1 MQLKATATYPT
12 TFSAATSSDV
22 RDQLRIS
29 ATSPVSPSD
38 PALQSNRVLWDSGA
52 QSYHS
57 IISLKFYNKLASTV
71 YCPRITDP
79 HPVTLTPWIGST
91 TTTTSDTC
99 YLRTTVRD
107 KLGHFHSSVIK
118 YYIVDYPTHDIII
131 NNDTCRV
138 TFSDFYSN
146 GINWMHDTIDNPFKR
161 VTIEEELQELYP
173 DLYGLYSIDSMITDI
188 ECDIATSQE
197 CNIMSI
203 NPSSQYPSTAD
214 ITTLAAQYKHHIT
227 TAYPSVFKFENIGI
241 KGTNIHITTA
251 NLPSS
256 LPAKP
261 RPMRLDIKDDVKLE
275 LQKYTDM
282 GLHRPSNSVYTS
294 PLLPLRKP
302 DGSLRLAVDYRLLN
316 TFITHPNTPIPLIR
330 DLVEELAA
338 YTYYAEVDLSKAYR
352 QLLLD
357 EPSQD
362 LLSYTT
368 WYGQFA
374 PTAITDGI
382 KSAPAIMHSVMNE
395 IFFHNAALS
404 RQNIKIYFDNV
415 YCAGNSPDEV
425 YQLLQQVIQ
434 TCHAY
439 NIKLKEEKC
448 TFLTDRISA
457 LGYIVQRNQIIADPT
472 RVSAIQALPTPTD
485 VKQLRSLLGSFNVY
499 SHLIPSFATI
509 AAPLYDLT
517 RKSTPYT
524 WTTSHDSALT
534 TLKQGLAT
542 SITKCYP
549 DPSLDWIVRT
559 DASTIGVGGALIQRR
574 EGKEEIIA
582 VYSKKLSP
590 AAIKWSV
597 YELELY
603 GLIYALTL
611 WRTLLYGKQFLIEV
625 DHRNLLYLEQSD
637 IPKVVRWRTFLAD
650 FDCMIRHIPGST
662 NVLSDVLSRHYEAI
676 DAMEQPV
683 NIIQPIPTFE
693 NIPIDLKQIIRQIH
707 NGLAD
712 VEHLPPYRTLAQVRH
727 QLKTNA
733 NYAKYR
739 RYDNNAILMP
749 YIDHLVQT
757 CETCQK
763 NKWKAGTLARQYK
776 PLTAATS
783 FDTIGL
789 DTLGPFPTDHL
800 GYKYI
805 LVISDH
811 FDRMVTLIPTKDR
824 SEDVYWFGLLHYIG
838 YYNIPRHIR
847 TDNGGE
853 YTSTLCNKLNN
864 LLKITQTT
872 TVPHNPTGNAIV
884 ERRNKELQAK
894 LRIFIQHE
902 RLVTHWSNYL
912 GLIQCVLNN
921 SYNRMIGTS
930 PFQLRFGNRQPVNTL
945 MELNIPLE
953 HDITDTYMNTLN
965 DTINI
970 LQQTALL
977 IQDYEYSKL
986 VLKNPISDT
995 FLQVGDYVLA
1005 IFPENKPP
1013 SKLSPRLQG
1022 PFKVIEREDN
1032 TYTCQH
1038 VLTKKSRRFDI
1049 HQLTYFSQSIDNDTN
1064 YAASLDQIE
1073 YRIHKL
1079 LDHRRTEDNQL
1090 EFLCQLNHE
1099 PEIRWLPHYFLTNKF
1114 NDKLIEKYLQQPM
1127 PLSGA
1132 PLLSFVPSPEVS
1144 DVPDANIIID
1154 ENEEALSE
1162 TDSHTD
1168 DINPEPDALPDIP
1181 KARRA
1186 RREYD
1191 PGVYSAPP
1199 GQRTSARIKHRLD
1212 SNY

>member
-1 MQLKATATYPT
+1 MQST
-12 TFSAATSSDV
+12 
-22 RDQLRIS
+22 
-29 ATSPVSPSD
+29 
-38 PALQSNRVLWDSGA
+38 RVLWDSGA

-57 IISLKFYNKLASTV
+57 LISLNFYNKLASTV
-71 YCPRITDP
+71 YCPRIVDQ

-91 TTTTSDTC
+91 STTTSDVC

-107 KLGHFHSSVIK
+107 KVGAYHSSVIK

-138 TFSDFYSN
+138 TFSEFYSN
-146 GINWMHDTIDNPFKR
+146 GINWMHDTMNNPFQR
-161 VTIEEELQELYP
+161 VTIEEELHELYP
-173 DLYGLYSIDSMITDI
+173 DLYGLYSIDSMINDI
-188 ECDIATSQE
+188 EHDIATSMVS
-197 CNIMSI
+197 NIMPIS
-203 NPSSQYPSTAD
+203 PSPQPPPTGD
-214 ITTLAAQYKHHIT
+214 ITTLALQYKQHIT
-227 TAYPSVFKFENIGI
+227 TAYPSVFTFSNIGI

-251 NLPSS
+251 NLPPS

-261 RPMRLDIKDDVKLE
+261 RPIRLDIKDEVQKE

-316 TFITHPNTPIPLIR
+316 MYITHPNTPIPLIR
-330 DLVEELAA
+330 DLVEELSAF
-338 YTYYAEVDLSKAYR
+338 TFYAEVDLSKAYR

-395 IFFHNAALS
+395 IFFQNAALP
-404 RQNIKIYFDNV
+404 RANIKIYFDNI

-425 YQLLQQVIQ
+425 FHLLQQVIQ
-434 TCHAY
+434 TCHEY

-448 TFLTDRISA
+448 TFLSDRISA

-517 RKSTPYT
+517 CKSTPYM
-524 WTTSHDSALT
+524 WTATHDKALFA
-534 TLKQGLAT
+534 LKQGLAT

-559 DASTIGVGGALIQRR
+559 DASIIGVGGALIQRR
-574 EGKEEIIA
+574 DGKEEIIA

-611 WRTLLYGKQFLIEV
+611 WRNMLYGKHFLIEV
-625 DHRNLLYLEQSD
+625 DHRNLLYLEQSE

-650 FDCMIRHIPGST
+650 FDCMLRHIPGST
-662 NVLSDVLSRHYEAI
+662 NVLSDVLSRHY
-676 DAMEQPV
+676 DATDANQSV
-683 NIIQPIPTFE
+683 HIIQPVPTFD
-693 NIPIDLKQIIRQIH
+693 NIPSDLKRIIRTIH

-727 QLKTNA
+727 QLQTNTD
-733 NYAKYR
+733 YAQYR

-749 YIDHLVQT
+749 YITHIVHA
-757 CETCQK
+757 CETCQM
-763 NKWKAGTLARQYK
+763 NKWKAETLARQYK
-776 PLTAATS
+776 PLTVATS

-789 DTLGPFPTDHL
+789 DTLGPFPPDHQ
-800 GYKYI
+800 GNKYI

-811 FDRMVTLIPTKDR
+811 FDRMVTLTPTKDR
-824 SEDVYWFGLLHYIG
+824 SDEVYWYGLLNYIG

-853 YTSTLCNKLNN
+853 YTSTLCTRLNN

-894 LRIFIQHE
+894 LRMFIQHE

-921 SYNRMIGTS
+921 SFNRMIGCS
-930 PFQLRFGNRQPVNTL
+930 PFQLRFGDRQPFNTL
-945 MELNIPLE
+945 MELDLPI
-953 HDITDTYMNTLN
+953 DTAIADTYLHTLN
-965 DTINI
+965 ESIKI
-970 LQQTALL
+970 LQHTALL
-977 IQDYEYSKL
+977 LQDYEYSKL

-1005 IFPENKPP
+1005 IFPQNKPP

-1038 VLTKKSRRFDI
+1038 VLTKKSRKFDI
-1049 HQLTYFSQSIDNDTN
+1049 HQLTYFSQSIDNDAD
-1064 YAASLDQIE
+1064 YAASLDQID

-1079 LDHRRTEDNQL
+1079 LDHRRTEDNEL
-1090 EFLCQLNHE
+1090 ELLCQLNHE
-1099 PEIRWLPHYFLTNKF
+1099 PDSRWLPDYFLNNNKF
-1114 NDKLIEKYLQQPM
+1114 NEKLIEKYLKQPM
-1127 PLSGA
+1127 PLSGV
-1132 PLLSFVPSPEVS
+1132 PLLPFVSSTDVSDLPESNSISDENDDSPDETDNHAESVSPE
-1144 DVPDANIIID
+1144 
-1154 ENEEALSE
+1154 
-1162 TDSHTD
+1162 
-1168 DINPEPDALPDIP
+1168 PEVLAEIP

-1186 RREYD
+1186 RRAYD
-1191 PGVYSAPP
+1191 PDVYSAPT